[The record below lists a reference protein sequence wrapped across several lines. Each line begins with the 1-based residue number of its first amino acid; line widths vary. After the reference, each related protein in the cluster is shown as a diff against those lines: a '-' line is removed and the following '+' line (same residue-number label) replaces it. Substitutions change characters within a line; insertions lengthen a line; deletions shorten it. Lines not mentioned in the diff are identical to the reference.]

1 MFFFGSKDTYSSF
14 DIAKKTKEKASADH
28 SYDKPAAEEKLLK
41 KIPSVKD
48 DNKLF
53 YYAVIDRPAVR
64 NAAIDALTDPK
75 AIQMAAHMN
84 EDNYDTLRHCVDNP
98 NIAESDIRWIMHRT
112 AGFAAAESLLRH
124 IITEKLHS
132 EKDLLEAA
140 EAMVIEEQRLLAISR
155 LNQKESLRRLVAQF
169 TGQPAKAA
177 ADRYR
182 ELYPETAG
190 QDLCEVVKQLLTAG
204 KYRAAYELRDGLQL
218 SDQENQ
224 DLEKEILSAISN
236 DTRLQPKKEKNGI
249 GLNGNPQAA
258 MSTYE
263 FAPVAWLLETITP
276 GKALYSFVKKW
287 KTSSVLPEKEFAADQ
302 KVLEIVVPK
311 LSREQL
317 LDLISKNSE
326 KCLVAARFAVQKLAK
341 EEDGL
346 QIILDAY
353 NRMREKASEDKQK
366 LRNFLWDINDD
377 RALAFLLDHAPD
389 DAAEKKSI
397 AERILWISR
406 SEDLIVRC
414 LTEYDMNSAS
424 SIRKLSEEGRKTL
437 ALSARNARVRSEAAK
452 TLQDTGHVRI
462 LRNRCSYCGAEVT
475 SELILA
481 GTIEAHYFYKCT
493 GCGRTEH
500 ETILG
505 PQELRQDIYI
515 YDPEGGDTPE

>member
-1 MFFFGSKDTYSSF
+1 MFFFGPKDTYSNF
-14 DIAKKTKEKASADH
+14 DIAKKTKTKASADH

-41 KIPSVKD
+41 KIPSIKD

-53 YYAVIDRPAVR
+53 YYAVLDRPALR

-75 AIQMAAHMN
+75 AILMAAHMN
-84 EDNYDTLRHCVDNP
+84 EDNYDALRHCVDNP

-112 AGFAAAESLLRH
+112 AGFTAAGSLHRH

-140 EAMVIEEQRLLAISR
+140 EAMVIEEQRLLAISL
-155 LNQKESLRRLVAQF
+155 LNQKESLRRIAANF
-169 TGQPAKAA
+169 TGQPAKSA

-182 ELYPETAG
+182 ELYPETAD
-190 QDLCEVVKQLLTAG
+190 QDLCEVVKQLLTAH

-236 DTRLQPKKEKNGI
+236 DTRLQPEKEKIGI
-249 GLNGNPQAA
+249 GRFVTPKATMGVH
-258 MSTYE
+258 E
-263 FAPVAWLLETITP
+263 FPPVASLLETITP

-287 KTSSVLPEKEFAADQ
+287 KTSSVLLAKEFAADQ
-302 KVLEIVVPK
+302 EVLKIVVPR
-311 LSREQL
+311 LSRKQL
-317 LDLISKNSE
+317 FDLVSKDSE
-326 KCLVAARFAVQKLAK
+326 KCPVASKFAFQKLAK
-341 EEDGL
+341 EEDGP

-353 NRMREKASEDKQK
+353 NRIRENAAGDKQK

-377 RALAFLLDHAPD
+377 RALAYLLDHAPD
-389 DAAEKKSI
+389 DATEKEWI
-397 AERILWISR
+397 VERILWISK

-414 LTEYDMNSAS
+414 LTEYDMDKGSA
-424 SIRKLSEEGRKTL
+424 IHGLSEEGRKTL

-452 TLQDTGHVRI
+452 TLQNTGHVRI

-481 GTIEAHYFYKCT
+481 GTIEAHYFYRCT

-515 YDPEGGDTPE
+515 YDPEEGDAPE